1 MYTEREPGK
10 NWLDTTPSKTAF
22 IFGLIL
28 GLAVAFIIGFFI
40 LLNLV
45 LGDGKVA
52 LGKTTANSNRP
63 VAAANQPTAAAAP
76 APSPSAPVD
85 IQITD
90 SDHVRGSSNAK
101 VTLVEFSDFQC
112 PFCGRFFPSL
122 QKLLSEYG
130 DQVRLVYRHFPLDS
144 IHQMARPAAEASEC
158 ASEQGK
164 FWEYH
169 DQLFAKQDELSNDL
183 LKQIASDLKLN
194 TNKFNDCFNSGKYRQ
209 EVEDDYQSGIAAGV
223 RGTPHTI
230 VNGVAVSGAV
240 PYDQLKAVIDE
251 ALKS

>member
-1 MYTEREPGK
+1 MYTEKEPGK
-10 NWLDTTPSKTAF
+10 NWLETTPSKTAF

-45 LGDGKVA
+45 LGGGKLA
-52 LGKTTANSNRP
+52 LGKTATNS
-63 VAAANQPTAAAAP
+63 NQPTAAANAP
-76 APSPSAPVD
+76 SAAAAQAPSPSALVN
-85 IQITD
+85 IEITD
-90 SDHVRGSSNAK
+90 SDHVRGPANAK

-112 PFCGRFFPSL
+112 PFCGRFLPSL

-144 IHQMARPAAEASEC
+144 IHPWARPAAEASEC

-169 DQLFAKQDELSNDL
+169 DALFAKQDELSEDV

-194 TNKFNDCFNSGKYRQ
+194 TNTFNDCFSSGKYRQ
-209 EVEDDYQSGIAAGV
+209 EVEDDYQSGIAAGA

-230 VNGVAVSGAV
+230 INGTGVSGAI
-240 PYDQLKAVIDE
+240 PYDQLKGIIDQ
-251 ALKS
+251 LIKG